1 MAREYPEDE
10 FDRLAAERTTVGAH
24 RRPSSARPWLI
35 GLLAVLILAPL
46 VGIGIGNV
54 MSGDDTPAAESTT
67 AAAEGAE
74 GTGSGEPA
82 DGAGSD
88 DAGAQESAAAEGA
101 EAEGT
106 GAESAEGTE
115 TEGSAGGEGAHE
127 GEMPEPTEESVAEPN
142 LNHQVLVLNGRG
154 VAGFAGENQ
163 EILNG
168 EGFGNVYVAD
178 FRGGT
183 DPVESTIYYRSPEY
197 AGTAQ
202 AVADTLGVAH
212 VVLDG
217 EIPGAYDAPI
227 VAVMR

>member
-35 GLLAVLILAPL
+35 GLLAVLILGPL

-67 AAAEGAE
+67 AAAEGSD
-74 GTGSGEPA
+74 GTGSGEPT

-101 EAEGT
+101 ETEGT
-106 GAESAEGTE
+106 GA
-115 TEGSAGGEGAHE
+115 EGSAGGEGADGEGTHE
-127 GEMPEPTEESVAEPN
+127 GETSEPTEEPVAEPN

-178 FRGGT
+178 FRGGA
-183 DPVESTIYYRSPEY
+183 DPVESTIYYRSSEY

-212 VVLDG
+212 VVLDE
-217 EIPGAYDAPI
+217 EIPGAYNAPI